1 MDIFEAYLSSP
12 DESIPTFSIFF
23 QSAQDLKESLGT
35 KGYLPDHYLFLCF
48 HSIAQ
53 IDFVSLQDEVS
64 EAMVAKM
71 ESISDA
77 EAGKAFA
84 CQEVHTR
91 QMLWLLSHA
100 DSLLEQAFQDFIQEK
115 TLSSETCVDIM
126 EIKQTEEKM
135 KVLIGQEK
143 LESFQRMFLHR
154 FLFSSVAQ
162 LFLQGMTIEFIRR
175 FLPTDIETGSEV
187 FRIHLKILDMKFTR
201 MYQERAAHQKMQ
213 KLSEILC
220 NPRQNRHGILLSCH

>member
-12 DESIPTFSIFF
+12 DESTPTFSAFF

-35 KGYLPDHYLFLCF
+35 KGYLLDHYLSLCF
-48 HSIAQ
+48 RLLAQ

-64 EAMVAKM
+64 EAMATIM
-71 ESISDA
+71 RSISDA
-77 EAGKAFA
+77 EAEKVFV

-100 DSLLEQAFQDFIQEK
+100 DSLLKQAYQDLIQKK
-115 TLSSETCVDIM
+115 TFSSETSVDI
-126 EIKQTEEKM
+126 IDLRQTEEKI

-143 LESFQRMFLHR
+143 LESFQRMFLRR

-162 LFLQGMTIEFIRR
+162 LFLQGMTTEFIRR
-175 FLPTDIETGSEV
+175 FLTTDIETGSEV
-187 FRIHLKILDMKFTR
+187 FRIHLKNFGHEK
-201 MYQERAAHQKMQ
+201 
-213 KLSEILC
+213 
-220 NPRQNRHGILLSCH
+220 NG

>member
-12 DESIPTFSIFF
+12 DESIPTFSAFF

-35 KGYLPDHYLFLCF
+35 KGYLLDHYLSLRFRL
-48 HSIAQ
+48 IAQ

-64 EAMVAKM
+64 EAMAAIM
-71 ESISDA
+71 RSISDT

-100 DSLLEQAFQDFIQEK
+100 DSLLKQAYQDLIQKK
-115 TLSSETCVDIM
+115 TLSSETSVDI
-126 EIKQTEEKM
+126 IDLKQTEENI
-135 KVLIGQEK
+135 KVLVGQEK
-143 LESFQRMFLHR
+143 LESFQRMFLCR

-162 LFLQGMTIEFIRR
+162 LFLQGMTTEFIRR
-175 FLPTDIETGSEV
+175 FLTTDIETGSEV
-187 FRIHLKILDMKFTR
+187 FRIHLKHFVHEK
-201 MYQERAAHQKMQ
+201 
-213 KLSEILC
+213 
-220 NPRQNRHGILLSCH
+220 NG

>member
-12 DESIPTFSIFF
+12 DESTPTFSAFF

-35 KGYLPDHYLFLCF
+35 KGYLLDHYLSLSFRL
-48 HSIAQ
+48 IAQ

-64 EAMVAKM
+64 ETMIAMM

-77 EAGKAFA
+77 EAEKAFS
-84 CQEVHTR
+84 CQEIHTR

-100 DSLLEQAFQDFIQEK
+100 DALLGQALQDFIQEK
-115 TLSSETCVDIM
+115 ILSSETSVDI
-126 EIKQTEEKM
+126 IDLRQTEEKI

-143 LESFQRMFLHR
+143 MESFQRMFLHR

-162 LFLQGMTIEFIRR
+162 LFLQGMTTEFIRR
-175 FLPTDIETGSEV
+175 FLTTDIETGSEV
-187 FRIHLKILDMKFTR
+187 FRIHLKNFGHEK
-201 MYQERAAHQKMQ
+201 
-213 KLSEILC
+213 
-220 NPRQNRHGILLSCH
+220 NG

>member
-12 DESIPTFSIFF
+12 DESILTFSAFF

-35 KGYLPDHYLFLCF
+35 KGYLLDHYLSLCF
-48 HSIAQ
+48 RLIAQ

-64 EAMVAKM
+64 KTMIAMM

-77 EAGKAFA
+77 EAEKAFA
-84 CQEVHTR
+84 CQEVHTK

-100 DSLLEQAFQDFIQEK
+100 DALLGKALQDFIQEK
-115 TLSSETCVDIM
+115 TLSSETNVDI
-126 EIKQTEEKM
+126 IDLRQTEEKI

-143 LESFQRMFLHR
+143 LESFQRMFLRR

-162 LFLQGMTIEFIRR
+162 LFLQGMTTEFIRR
-175 FLPTDIETGSEV
+175 FLTIDIETGSEV
-187 FRIHLKILDMKFTR
+187 FRIHLKHFGHEK
-201 MYQERAAHQKMQ
+201 
-213 KLSEILC
+213 
-220 NPRQNRHGILLSCH
+220 NG